1 MQLTLIQTVSI
12 WILPVLFAVT
22 VHEAAHVYIAYL
34 LGDKT
39 AYMLGR
45 LTLNPIKH
53 IDIVGTIIVP
63 VLLLLLNV
71 RIILGWAKPVP
82 INGRYFNR
90 PFRDMALV
98 ALAGPT
104 ANFVM
109 AILWGAIAK
118 IGIILLMQE
127 FPGALAIYKMGEAG
141 ISINLMLMV
150 LNLLPI
156 PPLDGSHVLA
166 SLLPRGIAIGYERI
180 APWGFFILLALLYF
194 GVINIVMYPVIRFL
208 YDLIVTIFGISF

>member
-1 MQLTLIQTVSI
+1 VQLTIIQTISI

-22 VHEAAHVYIAYL
+22 IHEVAHGYVAYL

-39 AYMLGR
+39 ARILGR

-53 IDIVGTIIVP
+53 IDIVGTIIIP
-63 VLLLLLNV
+63 VCLLLLNFKV
-71 RIILGWAKPVP
+71 IIGWAKPVP
-82 INGRYFNR
+82 INNRYFNR

-98 ALAGPT
+98 ALAGPV
-104 ANFVM
+104 ANFIM
-109 AILWGAIAK
+109 AILWAAIAK
-118 IGIILLMQE
+118 IGFILLALNY
-127 FPGALAIYKMGEAG
+127 PGVLAICKMGEAG

-166 SLLPRGIAIGYERI
+166 SLLPRGIAISYERI
-180 APWGFFILLALLYF
+180 APWGFFILLALLYL
-194 GVINIVMYPVIRFL
+194 GVINIIMYPVIMSL
-208 YDLIVTIFGISF
+208 YDIILAIFNLSF